1 MKKNLIILTVAVVLI
16 ACDVFSQKGT
26 LTFGI
31 TGITENTG
39 QIIVQLFRQQDDVPS
54 SPYMKVKA
62 GIKLNK
68 VVVVIEKLSYGDYA
82 AIILHDKNS
91 NGETDH
97 SWGIPS
103 EPLGFTNNWE
113 LSLFSGMPSFE
124 KLKFTFSSTNN
135 LIKIDMKE

>member
-1 MKKNLIILTVAVVLI
+1 MKKNLIILTAVLSL
-16 ACDVFSQKGT
+16 ATCNVFSQKGT
-26 LTFGI
+26 LTFDVSGI
-31 TGITENTG
+31 SENTG
-39 QIIVQLFRQQDDVPS
+39 QSQQDDVPS

-62 GIKLNK
+62 GIKHNK
-68 VVVVIEKLSYGDYA
+68 VVVVIEKLSYGEYA

>member
-1 MKKNLIILTVAVVLI
+1 MKKNLIILTAAFVLVT
-16 ACDVFSQKGT
+16 CNVFSQKGT
-26 LTFGI
+26 LTFDI

-54 SPYMKVKA
+54 SPFMRVKA
-62 GIKLNK
+62 GIKNNK
-68 VVVVIEKLSYGDYA
+68 VVVVIENLTYGDYA
-82 AIILHDKNS
+82 AIILHDLNS
-91 NGETDH
+91 NGVTDH

-135 LIKIDMKE
+135 LLKINMNE